1 MKEQKT
7 KDLKKCESC
16 MNKTIAW
23 GLIANLFL
31 AGFKLFVG
39 FLGRSRALIGSGL
52 CNLSDTTSSIAVI
65 IGVKYSKKTPNARY
79 PYGYGKVEFITQVLI
94 SCFMI
99 MGTLALIYSSF
110 IVIAKRTFVVP
121 HMVVFFVA
129 ILSAIINALLYK
141 FSHCG
146 GKELNSPVLKAHAEH
161 NKIDV
166 ISSLLVAIG
175 VLVARKGMHWVDP
188 AISIFECAHVIHAS
202 AVILMEGLRGV
213 MDRNMPDHFT
223 DEIKKHILMVE
234 GVRKVNNVQARQAG
248 RHIFLDVVLQLDPD
262 ISVLQAKM
270 INQRIKSLLRMA
282 NKYIGHVALQ
292 VVPVENDL

>member
-1 MKEQKT
+1 MTSEKF

-16 MNKTIAW
+16 MTKTIAW
-23 GLIANLFL
+23 GLIANTFL
-31 AGFKLFVG
+31 AAFKLFVG

-52 CNLSDTTSSIAVI
+52 CNLSDVTSSIAVI
-65 IGVKYSKKTPNARY
+65 IGVRYSKKPANSMY

-99 MGTLALIYSSF
+99 LGTLALIYSSF
-110 IVIAKRTFVVP
+110 ITIAKRVFIVP

-129 ILSAIINALLYK
+129 ILSAIINGLLYK

-146 GKELNSPVLKAHAEH
+146 GKELNSPVLRAHAEH

-188 AISIFECAHVIHAS
+188 AIAIFECAHVIHAS
-202 AVILMEGLRGV
+202 VVILLEGLKGT
-213 MDRNMPDHFT
+213 MDTNMPESFRE
-223 DEIKKHILMVE
+223 EIKNYILSVE
-234 GVRKVNNVQARQAG
+234 GVSNVNAVRARQTG
-248 RHIFLDVVLQLDPD
+248 RHIVLDVILQLDPD
-262 ISVLQAKM
+262 LNVLQAKM
-270 INQRIKSLLRMA
+270 INQKIKTLLRGV

-292 VVPVENDL
+292 VVPTE

>member
-1 MKEQKT
+1 MSPEKI

-16 MNKTIAW
+16 MTKTIAW
-23 GLIANLFL
+23 GLLANTFL

-65 IGVKYSKKTPNARY
+65 IGVRYSKKPANSRY

-99 MGTLALIYSSF
+99 MGTLALIFSSF
-110 IVIAKRTFVVP
+110 ITIAKRTFVVP

-129 ILSAIINALLYK
+129 ILSAIINALLFK

-146 GKELNSPVLKAHAEH
+146 AKELNSPVLKAHAEH

-175 VLVARKGMHWVDP
+175 VLVTRKGMHWVDP
-188 AISIFECAHVIHAS
+188 AIAIFECVHVIHAS
-202 AVILMEGLRGV
+202 IIILLDGLKGT
-213 MDRNMPDHFT
+213 MDMNMPENFRE
-223 DEIKKHILMVE
+223 EIKNHILSVE
-234 GVRKVNNVQARQAG
+234 GVSNVNAVRARQTG
-248 RHIFLDVVLQLDPD
+248 RHIVLDVVLQLEPELN
-262 ISVLQAKM
+262 VLQAKV
-270 INQRIKSLLRMA
+270 INQKIKSLLRSV

-292 VVPVENDL
+292 VVPAE

>member
-1 MKEQKT
+1 MAK
-7 KDLKKCESC
+7 S
-16 MNKTIAW
+16 IGW
-23 GLIANLFL
+23 GLIANTFL
-31 AGFKLFVG
+31 AAFKLFVG

-52 CNLSDTTSSIAVI
+52 CNLSDVTSSIAVI
-65 IGVKYSKKTPNARY
+65 IGVRYSKKQANARY

-99 MGTLALIYSSF
+99 LGTLALIYSSF
-110 IVIAKRTFVVP
+110 ITIAKRVFVVP

-146 GKELNSPVLKAHAEH
+146 ANELNSPVLRAHAEH

-166 ISSLLVAIG
+166 VSSLLVAIG

-188 AISIFECAHVIHAS
+188 AIAIFECLHVIHAS
-202 AVILMEGLRGV
+202 IVILMDGLKGT
-213 MDRNMPDHFT
+213 MDTNMPEDFR
-223 DEIKKHILMVE
+223 DEIKNHILSVE
-234 GVRKVNNVQARQAG
+234 GVSNVNAVRARQTG
-248 RHIFLDVVLQLDPD
+248 RHIVLDVVLELNPELN
-262 ISVLQAKM
+262 VLQAKM
-270 INQRIKSLLRMA
+270 INQRIKSLLRSV

-292 VVPVENDL
+292 IVPTE

>member
-1 MKEQKT
+1 MSVEKI

-16 MNKTIAW
+16 MTKSIAW
-23 GLIANLFL
+23 GLLANTFL
-31 AGFKLFVG
+31 AAFKLFVG

-52 CNLSDTTSSIAVI
+52 CNLSDVTSSIAVI
-65 IGVKYSKKTPNARY
+65 IGVRYTKKPANSRY

-99 MGTLALIYSSF
+99 LGTLALIYSSF
-110 IVIAKRTFVVP
+110 ITIAKRVFVVP

-146 GKELNSPVLKAHAEH
+146 AKELNSPVLRAHAEH

-166 ISSLLVAIG
+166 VSSLLVAIG

-188 AISIFECAHVIHAS
+188 AIAIFECAHVIHAS
-202 AVILMEGLRGV
+202 IIILIDGLKGS
-213 MDRNMPDHFT
+213 MDTNMPESFRE
-223 DEIKKHILMVE
+223 EIKEHILSVD
-234 GVRKVNNVQARQAG
+234 GVSNVNAVRARQTG
-248 RHIFLDVVLQLDPD
+248 RHIVLDVVLELNPELN
-262 ISVLQAKM
+262 VLQAKV
-270 INQRIKSLLRMA
+270 INQKIKSLLRGV

-292 VVPVENDL
+292 VVPTE

>member
-1 MKEQKT
+1 MSPERI

-16 MNKTIAW
+16 MAKSIAW
-23 GLIANLFL
+23 GLIANTFL
-31 AGFKLFVG
+31 AAFKLFVG

-65 IGVKYSKKTPNARY
+65 IGVKYSRKSPNGRY
-79 PYGYGKVEFITQVLI
+79 PYGYGKVEFITQVMI

-99 MGTLALIYSSF
+99 MGTIALILSSF
-110 IVIAKRTFVVP
+110 ITIAKRTFVVP

-129 ILSAIINALLYK
+129 ILSALVNGLLFK

-146 GKELNSPVLKAHAEH
+146 AHELNSPVLKAHAEH

-188 AISIFECAHVIHAS
+188 AIAIFECVHVIHAS
-202 AVILMEGLRGV
+202 IVILLDGLKGT
-213 MDRNMPDHFT
+213 MDMNMPESFRE
-223 DEIKKHILMVE
+223 EIKDHILTIE
-234 GVRKVNNVQARQAG
+234 GVSKVNAVRARQTG
-248 RHIFLDVVLQLDPD
+248 RHIVLDVILQLNPELN
-262 ISVLQAKM
+262 VLQAKV
-270 INQRIKSLLRMA
+270 INQKIKSLLRSV

-292 VVPVENDL
+292 IVPAE

>member
-1 MKEQKT
+1 MSVEKT

-16 MNKTIAW
+16 MGKTIAW
-23 GLIANLFL
+23 GLLANTFL
-31 AGFKLFVG
+31 AAFKLFVG

-52 CNLSDTTSSIAVI
+52 CNLSDVTSSIAVI
-65 IGVKYSKKTPNARY
+65 IGIRYTKKSANARY

-99 MGTLALIYSSF
+99 LGTLALIYSSF
-110 IVIAKRTFVVP
+110 ITIAKRVFVVP

-129 ILSAIINALLYK
+129 ILSAIINGLLFK

-146 GKELNSPVLKAHAEH
+146 AKELNSPVLKAHAEH

-166 ISSLLVAIG
+166 VSSLLVAIG

-188 AISIFECAHVIHAS
+188 AIAIFECAHVIHAS
-202 AVILMEGLRGV
+202 VIILLDGLKGT
-213 MDRNMPDHFT
+213 MDTNMPEDFRE
-223 DEIKKHILMVE
+223 EIKEHILSVE
-234 GVRKVNNVQARQAG
+234 GVLNVNKVLARQTG
-248 RHIFLDVVLQLDPD
+248 RHIVLDVVLELNPD
-262 ISVLQAKM
+262 LNVLQVKM
-270 INQRIKSLLRMA
+270 INQKIKALLRGI

-292 VVPVENDL
+292 VVPTE